1 MSGTSSTGDLMRPLE
16 LKVPPPVVAVLV
28 AAAMWGVALVT
39 ARIEMPV
46 LVRVSAALAFAVA
59 GVGIAISG
67 LIAFRRART
76 TVSPVKPEGA
86 SSLVTSGVYRFTRN
100 PMYLGLCLVL
110 IAWGL
115 VLSSTL
121 AFFGPVAF
129 ILYISRFQIAPEE
142 TALSM
147 IFGEAFS
154 SYKAK
159 VRRWI

>member
-1 MSGTSSTGDLMRPLE
+1 
-16 LKVPPPVVAVLV
+16 
-28 AAAMWGVALVT
+28 
-39 ARIEMPV
+39 
-46 LVRVSAALAFAVA
+46 
-59 GVGIAISG
+59 
-67 LIAFRRART
+67 
-76 TVSPVKPEGA
+76 
-86 SSLVTSGVYRFTRN
+86 
-100 PMYLGLCLVL
+100 MYLGLCLVL